1 MIIENLDTNVNICFE
16 NLFALALV
24 QVIPCAVV
32 ALLSHP
38 STRHH
43 IVNRLLWAFCVY
55 LEAVSVLPQLRV
67 MQNTKVL
74 FQFCSIK

>member
-1 MIIENLDTNVNICFE
+1 MRILIPMLIFVFE

-32 ALLSHP
+32 ALLIHP

-74 FQFCSIK
+74 LSSVLLI